1 MKRIVSILI
10 LVLSLFLVGCEKK
23 DNGGTT
29 ENPPVVKPDFP
40 TVEKALNANQ
50 SDETIFVKLNK
61 DGGIETI
68 KGVVHLTNVKKNTFV
83 SYKGN
88 YANKGHAN
96 LSNILELNV
105 TENLV
110 KAPVLD
116 DMDDY
121 FFEVSLDKEK
131 YTLPFNFQ
139 FTYKLNGEEKT
150 YADIVGKSGNVTIE
164 VKVNAAYE
172 SGYLAQIQ
180 IPIDI
185 EKNKVVSKVG
195 ASASVLVGKT
205 TTLAYMAMPNSN
217 NTFVIE
223 LESSKFSLGLIQITL
238 QEFDLLEMLPFD
250 VSVFNG
256 VPFEPSMLNDLSLVM
271 AMLGNISFDTAMLG
285 DISQLPQGITQTK
298 GGVNL
303 VKTNLDGLIN
313 ELHPGLIGAFNS
325 LNTENQIS
333 LDALT
338 PEIVGKLLA
347 PGALINPIT
356 ETNQAKLALLP
367 HIVAIQTQLGVVNN
381 EVSELNAYIATHKD
395 KLATYIGIINN
406 YDAAYTKLND
416 MLTTITEIET
426 IINALV
432 PQMNNIEGIIEGKDA
447 FVQTLNLLAL
457 KLEAMKTANLELIRE
472 FQLYE
477 HHMSRYVGYVIE
489 LLEHNISLGTELATL
504 NQQFTDYSAALKVA
518 LPHFTAPEEITV
530 VQTAIAILD
539 GIPNDPQNL
548 GLINTFNYILQENFV
563 IAELTARKGALE
575 AVLVESP
582 MGLPLAGPLGAFVT
596 LNESLTLKQEGQSY
610 SFYQGLEQLAGMK
623 EYFESVSEETLT
635 AMFVLLPQ
643 IKEYLNSVPEEAI
656 SALFVML
663 PQIKDYFDLIS
674 QEHELKSFFDA
685 TNPKPRSVQFV
696 IVC

>member
-10 LVLSLFLVGCEKK
+10 LVLSLFLVGCEKNG
-23 DNGGTT
+23 NGGTT
-29 ENPPVVKPDFP
+29 EKPPVVKPDFP
-40 TVEKALNANQ
+40 TVEKTLNVNE

-61 DGGIETI
+61 NGEVETI
-68 KGVVHLTNVKKNTFV
+68 KGVVHLTNVTKNTFV

-88 YANKGHAN
+88 YASKGHAN
-96 LSNILELNV
+96 LSNILDLNV

-121 FFEVSLDKEK
+121 FFEVTLDKED
-131 YTLPFNFQ
+131 YTLPFNFK
-139 FTYKLNGEEKT
+139 FTYKLNGEETT
-150 YADIVGKSGNVTIE
+150 YANIVGKSGDVTIE
-164 VKVNAAYE
+164 IEVNKAYD

-185 EKNKVVSKVG
+185 EKNKIVSKEG

-205 TTLAYMAMPNSN
+205 NTLAYMAMPNSN

-223 LESSKFSLGLIQITL
+223 LDSKKFSLGLIQITL
-238 QEFDLLEMLPFD
+238 QEFDLLEMIPFD
-250 VSVFNG
+250 VSVFND
-256 VPFEPSMLNDLSLVM
+256 VPFETTMLDDLSLVM
-271 AMLGNISFDTAMLG
+271 AMLGNISFDTTMLG

-298 GGVNL
+298 GGINQ
-303 VKTNLDGLIN
+303 VKTNLDELIN
-313 ELHPGLIGAFNS
+313 GLHPGLIGAFNS
-325 LNTENQIS
+325 LNTEEQVS

-338 PEIVGKLLA
+338 PEVVGKLLA
-347 PGALINPIT
+347 PGALINPVT
-356 ETNQAKLALLP
+356 ETNQAKLAILP
-367 HIVAIQTQLGVVNN
+367 HIAAIQTQLGVVNT
-381 EVSELNAYIATHKD
+381 EVGKLNAYIATHKSN
-395 KLATYIGIINN
+395 LATYIGTINN
-406 YDAAYTKLND
+406 YDEAYAKLNNI
-416 MLTTITEIET
+416 LTTITEIET

-432 PQMNNIEGIIEGKDA
+432 SQMNNIEGLIEGKDA

-457 KLEAMKTANLELIRE
+457 KLETMKADNLALIKE

-477 HHMSRYVGYVIE
+477 KQMSKYVGYVIE

-504 NQQFTDYSAALKVA
+504 NQQFTDYSAALKEA
-518 LPHFTAPEEITV
+518 LLHFTVPEEITV

-539 GIPNDPQNL
+539 GIQNDPQNP
-548 GLINTFNYILQENFV
+548 GLINTFSYILQENFV
-563 IAELTARKGALE
+563 IEELTARKGALE
-575 AVLVESP
+575 AVLVASP
-582 MGLPLAGPLGAFVT
+582 MGLPLAGPLGAFIT

-623 EYFESVSEETLT
+623 EYFESVSKETLT
-635 AMFVLLPQ
+635 AMFIMLPQ

-674 QEHELKSFFDA
+674 QEYELKSFFDE